1 MAYRN
6 KTFVSFASEN
16 LSSYRLMQAWK
27 ANEHID
33 FDFYDAHDLNTARD
47 TSSRETIERRLT
59 ERLANT
65 KQVVMLIGDQTK
77 AKADDGI
84 SFVHHEVTVIKK
96 LGLPVIFVNLNQS
109 RTVQT
114 SRLPTALK
122 ELYTIS
128 VSFQPK
134 IIKHALDDFI
144 ANYSANLKEKSGPHE
159 YVASVYSRLGL

>member
-16 LSSYRLMQAWK
+16 LGAYRLMQAWK
-27 ANEHID
+27 ANKHID

-47 TSSRETIERRLT
+47 TSSRQTIERRLT

-65 KQVVMLIGDQTK
+65 KQVVMLIGNQTK
-77 AKADDGI
+77 VKADDGI

-96 LGLPVIFVNLNQS
+96 LGLPIIFVNLNQS
-109 RTVQT
+109 RIAQVN
-114 SRLPTALK
+114 RLPTALK

-134 IIKHALDDFI
+134 IIKYALDDFI
-144 ANYSANLKEKSGPHE
+144 AKYPANLKIKVGPHH
-159 YVASVYSRLGL
+159 YVASVYSKLGI